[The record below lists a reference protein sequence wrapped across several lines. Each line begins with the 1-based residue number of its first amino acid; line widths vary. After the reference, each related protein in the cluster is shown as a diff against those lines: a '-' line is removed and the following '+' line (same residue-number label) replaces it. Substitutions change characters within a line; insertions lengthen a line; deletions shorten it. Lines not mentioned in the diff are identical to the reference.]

1 LTRELVRTSVEIV
14 KKKRVGGQLHARRK
28 GLKFFNQLR
37 SEIHIIIKRNCRRG
51 TTTIKECEPSFC
63 NR

>member
-1 LTRELVRTSVEIV
+1 V

-37 SEIHIIIKRNCRRG
+37 SEIQIIIKRSCKRD
-51 TTTIKECEPSFC
+51 TTATKECEPSFC